1 MSLQVS
7 QRISSVPAA
16 TAPSSTPDRSQSSL
30 ATPGSERAQT
40 TAQRGD
46 RISAQLSVPASPE
59 PRLSQLRPSANRPEP
74 LVCQRSALNSGRS
87 FLGKALLAGGIAAA
101 SVLTG
106 GVAFVLISGAW
117 LGGKLIN
124 RAVNGPLMRWIMFG
138 DEQARKGVDR
148 EAVKTHIQAMGNT
161 QEITVQTTSGQTM
174 RGHFFSPASSGERG
188 KPDITKPV
196 VLLLTGTSG
205 CAEVQGYEL
214 ARMYSHGESQA
225 NVLSV
230 NYRGFGES
238 DGGLP
243 SRESVYDD
251 GHSMFNELLKMGFKP
266 EQILIH
272 GYSLGATV
280 AAKIQESAQRQ
291 AMPLKAV
298 VLDRPMTSVF
308 EAAKA
313 QMGGGLGGAIAG
325 KLGRWGVGSMDC
337 QAKVKAL
344 NPETAPPMLV
354 TYDSEVLGPAA
365 QRMGEA
371 MQERMGDHKVSVK
384 PTESL
389 HLDNTQAINQL
400 TQEYKRLLV

>member
-7 QRISSVPAA
+7 QRISSVTSA
-16 TAPSSTPDRSQSSL
+16 TAPSSTPDRTQSIT
-30 ATPGSERAQT
+30 ATRGSERAQT
-40 TAQRGD
+40 AAQRGD
-46 RISAQLSVPASPE
+46 RIGAQLSVPVSPE
-59 PRLSQLRPSANRPEP
+59 SRLSQLRPSANLQEP
-74 LVCQRSALNSGRS
+74 LVCQRSTLNSGRS
-87 FLGKALLAGGIAAA
+87 ILGKALLAGGIAAA

-106 GVAFVLISGAW
+106 GVALVLISGAW

-138 DEQARKGVDR
+138 DEQARRGVDR
-148 EAVKTHIQAMGNT
+148 EEVKAKIQAMGNT
-161 QEITVQTTSGQTM
+161 KEITVQAASGTTMQ
-174 RGHFFSPASSGERG
+174 GHFFSPASSAERG

-196 VLLLTGTSG
+196 VLLLTGTGG
-205 CAEVQGYEL
+205 CAESQGYEL
-214 ARMYSHGESQA
+214 AHMYSHGESQA

-243 SRESVYDD
+243 SRESVYED

-272 GYSLGATV
+272 GYSMGATV

-298 VLDRPMTSVF
+298 VLDRPMTCVF
-308 EAAKA
+308 EAPKA
-313 QMGGGLGGAIAG
+313 QTGGGLGGAIAG
-325 KLGRWGVGSMDC
+325 RLGRSGVGSMDC

-365 QRMGEA
+365 KRMGEA
-371 MQERMGDHKVSVK
+371 MQERMGNHKVSVK

-389 HLDNTQAINQL
+389 HLDNTQAINHL